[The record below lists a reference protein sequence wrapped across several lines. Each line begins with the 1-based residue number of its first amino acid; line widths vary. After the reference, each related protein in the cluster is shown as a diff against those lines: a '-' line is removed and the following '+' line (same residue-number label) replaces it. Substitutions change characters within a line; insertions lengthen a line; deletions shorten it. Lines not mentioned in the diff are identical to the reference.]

1 MEFCEHSVLGKK
13 RKVKFGI
20 VIHRTERIFDDVRTD
35 VWGHSKNASLGGKH
49 YFDSFVDDDSR
60 RNWVYAMSYKNE
72 VLDIFVEWRRRM
84 ELQISRKIKIL

>member
-72 VLDIFVEWRRRM
+72 VLDIFVE
-84 ELQISRKIKIL
+84 